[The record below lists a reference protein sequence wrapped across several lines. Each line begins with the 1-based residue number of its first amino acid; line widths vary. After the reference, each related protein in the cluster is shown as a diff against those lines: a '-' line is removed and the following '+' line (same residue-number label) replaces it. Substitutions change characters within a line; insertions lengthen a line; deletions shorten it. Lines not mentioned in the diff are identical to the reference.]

1 VRPFVFEG
9 AEEAL
14 ELAVPARRVRR
25 DADVAGAELVERL
38 REPVAG
44 VALGVVAED
53 GLDRTA
59 ALLAQ
64 PGGGAREGDGDVDR
78 VLGAVQLGV
87 DQGQWSS
94 WTAITTVCPNPRAR
108 PF

>member
-59 ALLAQ
+59 PCSRIQAA
-64 PGGGAREGDGDVDR
+64 ARVR
-78 VLGAVQLGV
+78 VMETLTAFSVLC
-87 DQGQWSS
+87 SS
-94 WTAITTVCPNPRAR
+94 A
-108 PF
+108 